1 MTAKTQKFTYQ
12 PSDGDS
18 DITEVFGQVV
28 EAGDSIEI
36 TDERQAAKLA
46 GHPQFRAAGQK
57 DSPAVDRTR
66 VESDKKLD
74 KAIDGRSKEAKKA
87 REAAAEAQAEADA
100 KARAEEQARAIRDA
114 RNEAASN
121 APEVI

>member
-1 MTAKTQKFTYQ
+1 MTKSQKFTYV

-18 DITEVFGQVV
+18 DITEIYGQVV

-36 TDERQAAKLA
+36 TDERQAEKLSK
-46 GHPQFRAAGQK
+46 HPQFRAAGQK
-57 DSPAVDRTR
+57 ESPAVDQVR
-66 VESDKKLD
+66 VASDKKLD

-87 REAAAEAQAEADA
+87 REAAAEAQADADA

-114 RNEAASN
+114 RAEAASN
-121 APEVI
+121 APDAI